1 MLCPSCEQDVSEDAA
16 VCPHCETVL
25 DPSLLDAAPP
35 PDDGDDAPA
44 PPPRRASARP
54 ASRPGVKRAA
64 GKPPGARPGVK
75 KKRPAPRRVETP
87 PPAPAA
93 KQDWRSQLSEEDWKE
108 YAVAEKPAFEVDRTL
123 DPEDWMTQT
132 RHYLIG
138 LPLADKIALLGT
150 GLMLMATFFPWRE
163 TVTQGDV
170 IGVFSTGILVALM
183 SGGALAGF
191 IIRTRKLMPKLNPLL
206 PWIAQLGLVGVA
218 AVWCLFDTA
227 VLSWDSTPAQSR
239 IGNFTVW
246 VSKPSIGLIVALL
259 SSIVSLVGTILGLK
273 DLGR

>member
-1 MLCPSCEQDVSEDAA
+1 
-16 VCPHCETVL
+16 
-25 DPSLLDAAPP
+25 
-35 PDDGDDAPA
+35 
-44 PPPRRASARP
+44 
-54 ASRPGVKRAA
+54 
-64 GKPPGARPGVK
+64 
-75 KKRPAPRRVETP
+75 
-87 PPAPAA
+87 
-93 KQDWRSQLSEEDWKE
+93 
-108 YAVAEKPAFEVDRTL
+108 
-123 DPEDWMTQT
+123 
-132 RHYLIG
+132 
-138 LPLADKIALLGT
+138 
-150 GLMLMATFFPWRE
+150 MATFFPWRE